1 MHASA
6 DATVAGVGRNVLL
19 FVILAMTFYWGVMY
33 VAVYCPV
40 LLIRV
45 VFIIIAVLPT
55 PPIDVLLR
63 QQVVTNEKDI

>member
-6 DATVAGVGRNVLL
+6 DATVAGIGRNVLL

-45 VFIIIAVLPT
+45 VFIIIAVLMHFY
-55 PPIDVLLR
+55 LLIMS
-63 QQVVTNEKDI
+63 TFFCGNK